1 VLCILGP
8 LPVPGRRLP
17 CPAIF
22 SSYFGNKLRR
32 AECSRRGEAYV
43 WIPQRWRIPA
53 LNLRDCAESD
63 GYLSITPVGR
73 GKGTFVHVLRLFVNC
88 YSTFVFF
95 VVDGFR
101 CCL

>member
-1 VLCILGP
+1 AAYARNPKLTSNHSDPPVLCILGP

-53 LNLRDCAESD
+53 LNLRDCASLTDICLSRRPVVAKLLLCTLGES
-63 GYLSITPVGR
+63 S
-73 GKGTFVHVLRLFVNC
+73 
-88 YSTFVFF
+88 
-95 VVDGFR
+95 
-101 CCL
+101 